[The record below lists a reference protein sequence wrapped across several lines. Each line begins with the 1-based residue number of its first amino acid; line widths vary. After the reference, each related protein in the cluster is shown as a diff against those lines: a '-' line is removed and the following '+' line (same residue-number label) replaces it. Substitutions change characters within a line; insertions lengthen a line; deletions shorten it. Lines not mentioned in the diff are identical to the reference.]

1 LIVSELSHLI
11 SGDIVLTPG
20 RFLLLNVATI
30 ATTCLLYGAYLFF
43 LVRKR
48 LRAGAYQALPLGK

>member
-1 LIVSELSHLI
+1 VPELSHLI

-30 ATTCLLYGAYLFF
+30 ASACLLYGAYLFF

-48 LRAGAYQALPLGK
+48 LRTGAYQALSAGK